1 MLKLATLER
10 NRPTRADAL
19 LSGAAISALVLWL
32 GSALPA
38 RAAGLDGGTADANLQ
53 NEIQTAMPDAAL
65 KTRDLTSTIAPTAD
79 FDKLAAVASK
89 DGVVRVIVTF
99 RLAYTPE
106 GILSAQQSQAQR
118 ASIAQA
124 RTAVIAALSGTD
136 YQVTHEY
143 ASVPSIALS
152 MTAESLRALQAS
164 GLAATVQQDTLD
176 LPFLSS
182 STPIV
187 EATEAAVL
195 GRTGLG
201 RRVAVLDT
209 GVDKDHAFI
218 GASQVSNE
226 RCFALGSDG
235 VAGAGDCPNGL
246 SSQSG
251 LGSGEDCTYSG
262 DCDHGT
268 HVAGIVMGGPHA
280 SSPGSGAGVA
290 RLAKVIPVQVF
301 SNFSGSALSWGS
313 DQLAALDYIFNL
325 PVAVRDTVASVNMS
339 LGGGVFAA
347 ACDGDFRKPAIDNLL
362 SVGIATVIA
371 SGNDGSNAGVS
382 APGCISTAVTV
393 GATDDADNVA
403 GFSNSSSL
411 VDLLAIGV
419 NVTSSIPNADPPP
432 PGAPPYA
439 SFNGTSMA
447 TPMIAGAFAVL
458 DQVNPGASVA
468 THLAHLQNSG
478 ASVTDPDNSVTKPR
492 LRLLAASVLHKDT
505 GFKDAG
511 TFSGL
516 GYRMVSNGVGLATRA
531 GAPAAGNITIAGIPA
546 GATIRKAFLY
556 WTTIGGAD
564 KVAIF
569 QGVGRKGSLVGG
581 AQDTCWFVNGL
592 TPNRTYRAAVPLAS
606 VPGNGVYSVSGVGGI
621 GGVDGQGASL
631 VIVYSTP
638 STLKGFVHLRHG
650 AMTVNDTNESMSHKF
665 TGLSLP
671 TAPVSRQLRVG
682 LGDGQS
688 FNENPMKFAGTNVTP
703 VDFFGGSDGAMWDDR
718 SIGISAALLPVG
730 ATSRSNSIQ
739 TVNDCLVWSY
749 AALGYRR
756 P

>member
-1 MLKLATLER
+1 M
-10 NRPTRADAL
+10 
-19 LSGAAISALVLWL
+19 LSGAAISAVVLWL
-32 GSALPA
+32 GSALPV
-38 RAAGLDGGTADANLQ
+38 RATGLDGGTTDANLQ
-53 NEIQTAMPDAAL
+53 NQIQTSGPTAAPDAAL
-65 KTRDLTSTIAPTAD
+65 KTLDLTSTIAPAAD

-89 DGVVRVIVTF
+89 DGVARVIVTF
-99 RLAYTPE
+99 RVAYAPE

-118 ASIAQA
+118 AGIAQA
-124 RTAVIAALSGTD
+124 GTAVKAALSGTN

-143 ASVPSIALS
+143 ASVPSIALL
-152 MTAESLRALQAS
+152 MTAEALQALQAS

-182 STPIV
+182 STPIA
-187 EATEAAVL
+187 EATETAVL

-201 RRVAVLDT
+201 RKVAVLDT

-235 VAGAGDCPNGL
+235 IAGAGDCPNGS

-280 SSPGSGAGVA
+280 SSAGAGAA
-290 RLAKVIPVQVF
+290 REAKVIPVQVF
-301 SNFSGSALSWGS
+301 SNFSGSARSWGS

-339 LGGGVFAA
+339 LGSISVVAA
-347 ACDGDFRKPAIDNLL
+347 HCDGDFRKPAIDNLL

-371 SGNDGSNAGVS
+371 SGNSGSNAGVS
-382 APGCISTAVTV
+382 TPGCISTAVTV

-419 NVTSSIPNADPPP
+419 DVTSSIPNADPPP

-468 THLAHLQNSG
+468 THLAHMQNSG
-478 ASVTDPDNSVTKPR
+478 ASVTDPDNSVTKQR

-505 GFKDAG
+505 GFKNAG

-531 GAPAAGNITIAGIPA
+531 GAPAAGNITIAGIPV
-546 GATIRKAFLY
+546 GATIRQAFLY

-564 KVAIF
+564 KTAVF
-569 QGVGRKGSLVGG
+569 QGVGRTGRSSGEPRIPAGSSTASRRTGPT
-581 AQDTCWFVNGL
+581 ARRFRSPRCPETACTRSAEWAGL
-592 TPNRTYRAAVPLAS
+592 AASTAREPPS
-606 VPGNGVYSVSGVGGI
+606 SS
-621 GGVDGQGASL
+621 
-631 VIVYSTP
+631 STP
-638 STLKGFVHLRHG
+638 SLQRSRGSCTSG
-650 AMTVNDTNESMSHKF
+650 
-665 TGLSLP
+665 TG
-671 TAPVSRQLRVG
+671 R
-682 LGDGQS
+682 
-688 FNENPMKFAGTNVTP
+688 
-703 VDFFGGSDGAMWDDR
+703 
-718 SIGISAALLPVG
+718 
-730 ATSRSNSIQ
+730 
-739 TVNDCLVWSY
+739 
-749 AALGYRR
+749 
-756 P
+756 